1 MYLLTYG
8 HGEIA
13 VDSLVMDKS
22 SMQKVISDL
31 TNQKDSE
38 TYDVD
43 VPDEPKCLM
52 ANIEKVTAAGKSDG
66 TKLTGRD

>member
-1 MYLLTYG
+1 
-8 HGEIA
+8 
-13 VDSLVMDKS
+13 MDKS